1 MKLVRAYKVDDIWDA
16 DKGDV
21 NDRIVGIVYRD
32 NFDRRSTMFVTTG
45 THSGA
50 QVLIDLINGVGEG
63 EL

>member
-32 NFDRRSTMFVTTG
+32 NFDRRCTMFVTTG
-45 THSGA
+45 TNPGV

-63 EL
+63 EK